1 VTVSLFGGGG
11 FIALEVEAN
20 RIVGLEA
27 QLEFGAATALN
38 LGVASASVAVTVGVY
53 IPLIDDRAE
62 LRGLFRAVG
71 ELDVLGV
78 VNVSVELHRI
88 EKLGGT

>member
-1 VTVSLFGGGG
+1 
-11 FIALEVEAN
+11 
-20 RIVGLEA
+20 
-27 QLEFGAATALN
+27 
-38 LGVASASVAVTVGVY
+38 VY
-53 IPLIDDRAE
+53 IPLIDDRSE

>member
-1 VTVSLFGGGG
+1 VTVSLFGGG

-27 QLEFGAATALN
+27 QLEFGAATA
-38 LGVASASVAVTVGVY
+38 
-53 IPLIDDRAE
+53 
-62 LRGLFRAVG
+62 
-71 ELDVLGV
+71 
-78 VNVSVELHRI
+78 